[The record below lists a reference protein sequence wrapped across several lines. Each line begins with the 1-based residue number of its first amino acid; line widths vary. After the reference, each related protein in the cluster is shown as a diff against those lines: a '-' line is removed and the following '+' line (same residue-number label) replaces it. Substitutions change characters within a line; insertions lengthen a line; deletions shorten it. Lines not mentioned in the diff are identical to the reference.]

1 MLAGLAPSECWE
13 EDLFA
18 PPSSLPV
25 ASGTPG
31 LGEGVLM
38 PSRTVTLGTPGL
50 GDGALMPSR
59 ELPGVCVCVCVRI
72 PPSDK
77 DTSCMGWDPT

>member
-1 MLAGLAPSECWE
+1 M
-13 EDLFA
+13 

-25 ASGTPG
+25 ASGAPG

-38 PSRTVTLGTPGL
+38 PSCAVASGTPGL
-50 GDGALMPSR
+50 GDGVFMPSR
-59 ELPGVCVCVCVRI
+59 ELPGVCVCFCVRI

-77 DTSCMGWDPT
+77 DTSCVGWGPT